1 MISCVKNYMS
11 IKKLIKKICG
21 KLCKNYQMI
30 EKKKGGGLFI
40 AQNAN
45 IDNSSIQ
52 DFTSIGRYTDVHNAE
67 IGKFCAIS
75 YFCVIGA
82 TRHYT
87 NRFSVSAF
95 PYVKEFSFVEES
107 HRICEP
113 VFIGND
119 VWIGCHSIIKPNVHI
134 GDGAIIGA
142 NSVVTKDVPP
152 YAIVAGVPAKII
164 KYRFDAETIKK
175 LLDLKWWNFPYQIL
189 KENIEL
195 FQKELSKDSIEKMF
209 KIRADLKR

>member
-1 MISCVKNYMS
+1 M
-11 IKKLIKKICG
+11 
-21 KLCKNYQMI
+21 
-30 EKKKGGGLFI
+30 
-40 AQNAN
+40 
-45 IDNSSIQ
+45 
-52 DFTSIGRYTDVHNAE
+52 
-67 IGKFCAIS
+67 
-75 YFCVIGA
+75 
-82 TRHYT
+82 
-87 NRFSVSAF
+87 
-95 PYVKEFSFVEES
+95 KEFSFVEES